1 MPIFFQCSSHRTEK
15 ENSVTY
21 TYMPL
26 SDYYQ
31 PLKRLWNLLPIDH
44 SMPQMIPSMD
54 IVASFSRNV
63 TQFAF
68 QANLSQ
74 KNAIDIYS
82 LDPSNDYSINS
93 SLVNRVDYEG
103 NDLKASEVFFIGWC
117 TSSEENSTTKTKR
130 TQSDENRVTKDE
142 NFLVNGFPDG
152 KIVVFSSTGKQIV
165 NIIQNK
171 KQILHIDTE
180 SEFIWI
186 LDSESTVKK
195 LPYTQTKPVKS
206 FQLIDGR
213 DEEITSFRVLPRQK
227 KNVYLALSTKDALF
241 IIDPTNSK
249 PRTVLKLG
257 LTDCKYCQLFYQNGE
272 KLVVTT
278 DDRVLVFNVSDGE
291 LIQEWNLQVKKLRI
305 FGDVVL
311 ALDTQGTISALKI
324 GNDQNLSQIEIPQS
338 QVIDFIPLKD
348 ILLIAWLNVNEPN
361 FKVIPLEKINS
372 GEKIVID
379 DLQMDT
385 ETQDLDGKVN
395 HQLDDGNGGP
405 KYEKKKVSRAEQD
418 ELSQSLINFL
428 EKSDSEGVLE
438 TISSQN
444 WTEQRIKSFVVFHV
458 NNYETARLIF
468 EVISSNFQ
476 REVWNKESSL
486 AEWLRWLLTLRGDSL
501 DSKHMKK
508 NTKHLRSTLKNSGE
522 SLPTLIGIQGRL
534 ELLRKQAQLREDLA
548 NLNVAEDDDKVE
560 TVNHENAA
568 VVGDGEGQDDSV
580 QFING
585 ESDTYVDAQ
594 EK

>member
-1 MPIFFQCSSHRTEK
+1 MKRIVSK
-15 ENSVTY
+15 TY
-21 TYMPL
+21 THMPL

-31 PLKRLWNLLPIDH
+31 PLKKLWNLLPIDH
-44 SMPQMIPSMD
+44 SVPQMIPSKD
-54 IVASFSRNV
+54 IVASFSQNV

-82 LDPSNDYSINS
+82 LDSSNDYSINS
-93 SLVNRVDYEG
+93 SLVNQVDYEG
-103 NDLKASEVFFIGWC
+103 NDLKASEVFFVGWC

-130 TQSDENRVTKDE
+130 TQSDENRETKNED
-142 NFLVNGFPDG
+142 FFVNGFPDG

-180 SEFIWI
+180 NEFIWM
-186 LDSESTVKK
+186 LDSEFTVKK
-195 LPYTQTKPVKS
+195 LSYTQTKPLKN

-213 DEEITSFRVLPRQK
+213 DEEITSFKVLPKQK

-249 PRTVLKLG
+249 PRTVLKLE
-257 LTDCKYCQLFYQNGE
+257 LTNFKACELLYQNGE
-272 KLVVTT
+272 KLVVST
-278 DDRVLVFNVSDGE
+278 DDKVSIFNVPNGE
-291 LIQEWNLQVKKLRI
+291 LIQEWKLQVERLRI
-305 FGDVVL
+305 FKDVVL
-311 ALDTQGTISALKI
+311 VLDTQGTITALKV
-324 GNDQNLSQIEIPQS
+324 GNEQNLSEIEIPQS

-372 GEKIVID
+372 SQRIVVD

-385 ETQDLDGKVN
+385 ETQELDGKVN
-395 HQLDDGNGGP
+395 HPRDDANEEP

-428 EKSDSEGVLE
+428 DKNDPDGVL
-438 TISSQN
+438 TMLSSQN

-458 NNYETARLIF
+458 NTYETARLIF
-468 EVISSNFQ
+468 EIISSNFQ
-476 REVWNKESSL
+476 KEVWNKESSL

-508 NTKHLRSTLKNSGE
+508 NTKQLRSTLKNSGE

-560 TVNHENAA
+560 TVNHENAT
-568 VVGDGEGQDDSV
+568 VVDDGEAQDDSV
-580 QFING
+580 QFVNG